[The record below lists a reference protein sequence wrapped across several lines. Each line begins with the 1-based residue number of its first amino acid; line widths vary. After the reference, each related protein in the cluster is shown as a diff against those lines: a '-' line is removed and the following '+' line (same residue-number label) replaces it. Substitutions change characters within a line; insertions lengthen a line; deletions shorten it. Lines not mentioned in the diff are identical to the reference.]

1 MSKNK
6 PAPII
11 IKKEEDS
18 HGGAHG
24 GSWKV
29 AYADFVTALMALFLL
44 LWLTLA
50 LKPQQKE
57 QLSAYFKNNEIP
69 KKDQP
74 AETTATIMPTYVA
87 KDVQQGAP
95 QFKLSQEEKFKYEVA
110 LMIKQLMDNNPSM
123 KQNSGISSD
132 KVGVLLHVN
141 NAVMFQPG
149 SAVLKPDAYK
159 LLDDV
164 VVVLRKIKVD
174 LVVRGHTDD
183 IETGSGGLSRFEL
196 AALRSATCVRYIVE
210 KGGIPTTRVKAAAYA
225 DSQPITP
232 NTSDRNRAINRRVE
246 FLYHSPEMANL
257 Y

>member
-11 IKKEEDS
+11 VKREEEG
-18 HGGAHG
+18 HAGAHG

-29 AYADFVTALMALFLL
+29 AYADFVTAMMALFLL
-44 LWLTLA
+44 LWLTMA

-57 QLSAYFKNNEIP
+57 QISVFFQDQDLP
-69 KKDQP
+69 KREKPQ
-74 AETTATIMPTYVA
+74 ETVVLPTFIA
-87 KDVQQGAP
+87 KEVQQGTP

-110 LMIKQLMDNNPSM
+110 LMIKQLMETNPELQ
-123 KQNSGISSD
+123 KNSGVSSD

-141 NAVMFQPG
+141 NSVMFHPG
-149 SAVLKPDAYK
+149 AAQLKPEGYK

-164 VVVLRKIKVD
+164 VKVLKKIKVD

-183 IETGSGGLSRFEL
+183 IEAGRNSTVSKFEL
-196 AALRSATCVRYIVE
+196 SALRAASCVRYIIE
-210 KGGIPTTRVKAAAYA
+210 KGQIPSTRVKAAAYA
-225 DSQPITP
+225 DSQPIAP
-232 NTSDRNRAINRRVE
+232 NTTEENRAINRRVE
-246 FLYHSPEMANL
+246 FLYHSQEMANI

>member
-11 IKKEEDS
+11 VKKEDDA
-18 HGGAHG
+18 HAGAHG

-29 AYADFVTALMALFLL
+29 AYADFVTAMMALFLL
-44 LWLTLA
+44 LWLTMA

-57 QLSAYFKNNEIP
+57 QISVFFQDQDLP
-69 KKDQP
+69 KRERPQ
-74 AETTATIMPTYVA
+74 ETVVLPTYIA
-87 KDVQQGAP
+87 KDVQQGTP
-95 QFKLSQEEKFKYEVA
+95 QFKLSQEEKLQYEVA
-110 LMIKQLMDNNPSM
+110 LMIKQLMENNPNL
-123 KQNSGISSD
+123 KKNSGVSSD

-149 SAVLKPDAYK
+149 SPQLKPEALK

-164 VVVLRKIKVD
+164 VAVMKKIKVD

-183 IETGSGGLSRFEL
+183 VEAGTGGNMSKFEL
-196 AALRSATCVRYIVE
+196 SAMRAASCVRYIVE
-210 KGGIPTTRVKAAAYA
+210 KGGIPSTRVKAAAYA
-225 DSQPITP
+225 DSNPIAP
-232 NTSDRNRAINRRVE
+232 NTSDQNRAINRRVE
-246 FLYHSPEMANL
+246 FLYHSQEMANL

>member
-11 IKKEEDS
+11 VKREEEG
-18 HGGAHG
+18 HAAHHG

-29 AYADFVTALMALFLL
+29 AYADFVTAMMALFLL
-44 LWLTLA
+44 MWLTMA

-57 QLSAYFKNNEIP
+57 QLSAFFQDQDLP
-69 KKDQP
+69 KRERPQ
-74 AETTATIMPTYVA
+74 ETVVLPTYVA
-87 KDVQQGAP
+87 KDVQQGTP

-110 LMIKQLMDNNPSM
+110 LLIKQLMDNNPNM

-149 SAVLKPDAYK
+149 SSVLKPEAYK

-164 VVVLRKIKVD
+164 VAVLKKIKVD

-183 IETGSGGLSRFEL
+183 LEAGSNGLSKFEL
-196 AALRSATCVRYIVE
+196 SALRAAACVRYIVE
-210 KGGIPTTRVKAAAYA
+210 KGGIPATRVKAAAYA
-225 DSQPITP
+225 DSQPIAP
-232 NTSDRNRAINRRVE
+232 NTSDQNRAINRRVE
-246 FLYHSPEMANL
+246 FLYHSQEMANL

>member
-11 IKKEEDS
+11 VKKEEDS
-18 HGGAHG
+18 HAGHHG

-29 AYADFVTALMALFLL
+29 AYADFVTAMMALFLV

-50 LKPQQKE
+50 LKPQQKQ
-57 QLSAYFKNNEIP
+57 QLSAFFQDQDVST
-69 KKDQP
+69 KKEKSSDNVL
-74 AETTATIMPTYVA
+74 MPTYIA

-95 QFKLSQEEKFKYEVA
+95 QFKLSQDEKFKYEVA
-110 LMIKQLMDNNPSM
+110 LLIKQLMDNDPNI

-141 NAVMFQPG
+141 SSVLFQPG
-149 SAVLKPDAYK
+149 SAQLKPEAYH
-159 LLDDV
+159 LLDEV
-164 VVVLRKIKVD
+164 VVVLKKIKVD

-183 IETGSGGLSRFEL
+183 IEAGTGGQSKFEL
-196 AALRSATCVRYIVE
+196 SALRAAACVRYIVE
-210 KGGIPTTRVKAAAYA
+210 KGGIESTRVRAAAYA
-225 DSQPITP
+225 DSQPIAP
-232 NTSDRNRAINRRVE
+232 NTTEQNRAINRRVE
-246 FLYHSPEMANL
+246 FLYHSQEMSNL

>member
-11 IKKEEDS
+11 VKREEDS
-18 HGGAHG
+18 HGGHHG

-29 AYADFVTALMALFLL
+29 AYADFVTAMMALFLL
-44 LWLTLA
+44 LWLTMA

-57 QLSAYFKNNEIP
+57 QLSAFFQDQELP
-69 KKDQP
+69 KREKP
-74 AETTATIMPTYVA
+74 SETVVMPTYIA
-87 KDVQQGAP
+87 KDVQQGTP
-95 QFKLSQEEKFKYEVA
+95 QLKLSQEEKFKYEVA
-110 LMIKQLMDNNPSM
+110 LMIKQLMDNNPNM

-132 KVGVLLHVN
+132 KIGVLLHVN

-149 SAVLKPDAYK
+149 SAVMKPEGYK

-164 VVVLRKIKVD
+164 VQVLKKIKVD

-183 IETGSGGLSRFEL
+183 IEVGGNGLSRFEL
-196 AALRSATCVRYIVE
+196 SALRAATCVRYIVE

-232 NTSDRNRAINRRVE
+232 NTSDQNRAINRRVE
-246 FLYHSPEMANL
+246 FLYHSQEMSNL

>member
-11 IKKEEDS
+11 VKREEGG
-18 HGGAHG
+18 HGGHHG

-29 AYADFVTALMALFLL
+29 AYADFVTAMMALFLL
-44 LWLTLA
+44 LWLTMA

-57 QLSAYFKNNEIP
+57 QLSVFFQ
-69 KKDQP
+69 DQDLP
-74 AETTATIMPTYVA
+74 RREKPQETVVLPTYIA
-87 KDVQQGAP
+87 KDAQQGVP

-110 LMIKQLMDNNPSM
+110 LMIKQLMENNPAM
-123 KQNSGISSD
+123 QKNSGISSD

-141 NAVMFQPG
+141 NSAMFQPG
-149 SAVLKPDAYK
+149 SAALKPEAHK

-164 VVVLRKIKVD
+164 VGVLKKLKVD

-183 IETGSGGLSRFEL
+183 IESANGLSKFEL
-196 AALRSATCVRYIVE
+196 SALRAAACVRYITE
-210 KGGIPTTRVKAAAYA
+210 KGGIPSTRIKAAAYA
-225 DSQPITP
+225 DSQPLAP
-232 NTSDRNRAINRRVE
+232 NTSDQNRATNRRVE
-246 FLYHSPEMANL
+246 FLYHSPDMANL

>member
-11 IKKEEDS
+11 IKREEEG
-18 HGGAHG
+18 HAAPHG

-29 AYADFVTALMALFLL
+29 AYADFVTAMMALFLL
-44 LWLTLA
+44 LWLTMA
-50 LKPQQKE
+50 LKPQVKE
-57 QLSAYFKNNEIP
+57 QIAMFFQDQDLP
-69 KKDQP
+69 KREKPQ
-74 AETTATIMPTYVA
+74 ETAVLPTYVA
-87 KDVQQGAP
+87 KDSTQGTP
-95 QFKLSQEEKFKYEVA
+95 QFKLSQEEKYKYEVA
-110 LMIKQLMDNNPSM
+110 LMIKQLMDNNPNL

-149 SAVLKPDAYK
+149 SPQLKPEAYK

-164 VVVLRKIKVD
+164 VGVLKKIKVD

-183 IETGSGGLSRFEL
+183 AESGNGMSKFEL
-196 AALRSATCVRYIVE
+196 SAMRAASCVRYIVE
-210 KGGIPTTRVKAAAYA
+210 KGGIPSTRVKAAAYA
-225 DSQPITP
+225 DSQPIAP
-232 NTSDRNRAINRRVE
+232 NTSDQNRSINRRVE

>member
-11 IKKEEDS
+11 IKREE
-18 HGGAHG
+18 GGHAAPHG

-44 LWLTLA
+44 LWLIMA
-50 LKPQQKE
+50 LKPQQKD
-57 QLSAYFKNNEIP
+57 QLSVFFRDEDLP
-69 KKDQP
+69 KRDRPQ
-74 AETTATIMPTYVA
+74 ETVVLPTYIA
-87 KDVQQGAP
+87 KDVQQGTP

-110 LMIKQLMDNNPSM
+110 LLIKQLMDNNPSL

-132 KVGVLLHVN
+132 KVGVLMHVN

-149 SAVLKPDAYK
+149 SAQLKPEAYK

-164 VVVLRKIKVD
+164 VGVLKKIKVD

-183 IETGSGGLSRFEL
+183 VEAGTNGLTKFEL
-196 AALRSATCVRYIVE
+196 SALRAAVCVRYIVE
-210 KGGIPTTRVKAAAYA
+210 KGGIPGTRVKAAAYA
-225 DSQPITP
+225 DSQPLAPST
-232 NTSDRNRAINRRVE
+232 TDQNRSINRRVE

-257 Y
+257 F